1 MGGQKRVGLCAQL
14 REENEE
20 SDDADKRGET
30 RVDGEAL
37 KGTFFS
43 TA

>member
-1 MGGQKRVGLCAQL
+1 MGDRDARLCAQP